1 MHYLII
7 AVMAFALSMYGC
19 EGKTGPAGPTGA
31 AGVAGPQ
38 GVAGPAGPVGPT
50 GPAGADGQDGAPG
63 APGAD
68 GAPGAPGE
76 KGDKGDPGADGQD
89 GAPGAPGEQGP
100 PGPPGPPGEGVALPP
115 GLAQLDEIV
124 IRKEGSDDNLTGT
137 LYLFVDE
144 SVQLV
149 AVGRT
154 QSEMDISGDLD
165 VTWTTKEGGIVT
177 VEDGNVMAETKGSTT
192 IYATNELRQVR
203 GALKVSV
210 QKAVDKVVVY
220 DGMAD
225 DGGDD
230 EYTTRTRGAEDKG
243 TFPVL
248 VKGMK
253 HRAYAIAYDDED
265 DMLHDIAFTWASS
278 TGNASIKP
286 TKAVGADKTPK
297 DNSESKTN
305 PGNFKV
311 LITVN
316 GKADITATAN
326 DDVESA
332 AVTVN
337 AFTPVTTVRHLE
349 VDQSDLPVEFDF
361 VATTT
366 DQDGSE
372 SDVVSVSYYR
382 IVPSSATNATADD
395 EQREPVVGNV
405 TFSEVGGAGLLT
417 FYTDNADASARV
429 LGGTATTSATGV
441 ARLRFGGAVT
451 GSASVVNTVYARVKE
466 TATKNHV
473 TYVQVSAGFA
483 DSKVI
488 KVTVNPE

>member
-7 AVMAFALSMYGC
+7 ALLAFGLSLMGC
-19 EGKTGPAGPTGA
+19 EGKTGPAGPTGPSGA
-31 AGVAGPQ
+31 
-38 GVAGPAGPVGPT
+38 AGPAGPAGPQGST
-50 GPAGADGQDGAPG
+50 GPAGPAGADGADGAQGPAG
-63 APGAD
+63 PAGAD
-68 GAPGAPGE
+68 GADGAQGP
-76 KGDKGDPGADGQD
+76 KGDQ
-89 GAPGAPGEQGP
+89 GERGPEGPMGP
-100 PGPPGPPGEGVALPP
+100 PGEAGEGVALPP
-115 GLAQLDEIV
+115 GLAQLEEIV

-165 VTWTTKEGGIVT
+165 VTWTAKEGGIVT

-192 IYATNELRQVR
+192 IYATNELRQIR
-203 GALKVSV
+203 GSLKVSV

-225 DGGDD
+225 DGDDD

-349 VDQSDLPVEFDF
+349 VDQSDLPVEFAY
-361 VATTT
+361 VAT
-366 DQDGSE
+366 E
-372 SDVVSVSYYR
+372 SDADAASGSHDVSVSYYR
-382 IVPSSATNATADD
+382 IVPSDADGATADD
-395 EQREPVVGNV
+395 EEREAVVGNV

-417 FYTDNADASARV
+417 FYTDNSVASGRV
-429 LGGTATTSATGV
+429 EGGTATTSATGE
-441 ARLRFGGAVT
+441 ATLRFGGAAT
-451 GSASVVNTVYARVKE
+451 GTSSLVNTVYARVKE
-466 TATKNHV
+466 TTTKNHV

-488 KVTVNPE
+488 KVTINPE